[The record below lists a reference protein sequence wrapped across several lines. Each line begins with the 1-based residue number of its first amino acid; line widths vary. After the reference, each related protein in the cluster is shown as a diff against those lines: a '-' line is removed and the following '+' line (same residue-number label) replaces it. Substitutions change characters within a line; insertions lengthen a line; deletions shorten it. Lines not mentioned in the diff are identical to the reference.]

1 MPAEG
6 NTALAS
12 FFGLCPGSVCTKGT
26 TIKSFEQLNLHP
38 DILKAVK
45 HAKYEQT
52 TAIQNK
58 VIPLALK
65 GVDLLGA
72 SKSGTGKTA
81 AYVLP
86 LLNKLN
92 KIVKKDQKVLRALII
107 VPTIELVDQVSRTI
121 SELSRYLDIT
131 NVKILGGIPKST
143 QLSRL
148 SQGADIVV
156 ATPGR
161 LQSFIEDKKINLEH
175 INTVILDEA
184 DTMLDLGFL
193 DEIKTILK
201 HCKQPR
207 QMMMF
212 SATISQNIKK
222 LGKEFMRDAA
232 VVEVSQ
238 RRDVVDFIAH
248 RAYKVD
254 KKRKAELLVRL
265 IQDMDMEQVLLFA
278 SSKESANHIY
288 EYLKDHHI
296 RTSIIHGD
304 LTRGARAK
312 SLALLKSGKTQ
323 VLVATDIAARGI
335 DIKELAMVINYDMPE
350 GTDDFTHR
358 VGRTGRANHK
368 GSVISLLTT
377 KDYNVFSKME
387 RDLKLNIKREI
398 YPGFELTDTQPR
410 QKQPKKKSL
419 IERKG
424 GFDYHK
430 QKIQKRRGQNTHPSA
445 NKKPAKGKK

>member
-1 MPAEG
+1 M
-6 NTALAS
+6 
-12 FFGLCPGSVCTKGT
+12 
-26 TIKSFEQLNLHP
+26 
-38 DILKAVK
+38 
-45 HAKYEQT
+45 
-52 TAIQNK
+52 
-58 VIPLALK
+58 K
-65 GVDLLGA
+65 GVDVLGA

-86 LLNKLN
+86 LLNKLQ
-92 KIVKKDQKVLRALII
+92 KVVKHDQKVLRALII

-121 SELSRYLDIT
+121 SELSKYLD
-131 NVKILGGIPKST
+131 VKNIKIQGGVPKST
-143 QLSRL
+143 QLTRL

-161 LQSFIEDKKINLEH
+161 LQSFIDDKKINLEH

-184 DTMLDLGFL
+184 DTMLELGFL
-193 DEIKTILK
+193 GEIKAILK
-201 HCKQPR
+201 HCGQPR
-207 QMMMF
+207 QTMMF

-222 LGKEFMRDAA
+222 LAKEFMRDAA
-232 VVEVSQ
+232 IVEVSN

-254 KKRKAELLVRL
+254 KARKDELVAKI
-265 IQDMDMEQVLLFA
+265 IQDKALDQVLLFA
-278 SSKESANHIY
+278 STKESANKIY
-288 EYLKDHHI
+288 EYLKSQNI

-304 LTRGARAK
+304 INRGGRAK

-350 GTDDFTHR
+350 GTDEFTHR

-368 GSVISLLTT
+368 GSVISLLTIR
-377 KDYNVFSKME
+377 DYDFFTKME
-387 RDLKLNIKREI
+387 KHLKLNIKRDI
-398 YPGFELTDTQPR
+398 YEGFELTDKQPR
-410 QKQPKKKSL
+410 QRQPKKKSL

-424 GFDYHK
+424 GFDFHK
-430 QKIQKRRGQNTHPSA
+430 QKMQRRGQTKAPQSK
-445 NKKPAKGKK
+445 KKPSGRKK

>member
-1 MPAEG
+1 M
-6 NTALAS
+6 
-12 FFGLCPGSVCTKGT
+12 KG
-26 TIKSFEQLNLHP
+26 I
-38 DILKAVK
+38 DI
-45 HAKYEQT
+45 
-52 TAIQNK
+52 
-58 VIPLALK
+58 
-65 GVDLLGA
+65 LGA

-86 LLNKLN
+86 LLNKLQ
-92 KIVKKDQKVLRALII
+92 KVVKKDQKVLRALII

-121 SELSRYLDIT
+121 NELSKYLDIK
-131 NVKILGGIPKST
+131 NVKIQGGIPKST
-143 QLSRL
+143 QLARL

-161 LQSFIEDKKINLEH
+161 LQSFIDDKKINLEH

-184 DTMLDLGFL
+184 DTMLELGFL
-193 DEIKTILK
+193 GEIKTILK

-207 QMMMF
+207 QTMMF
-212 SATISQNIKK
+212 SATISQNIKR
-222 LGKEFMRDAA
+222 LAKEFMRDPAI
-232 VVEVSQ
+232 VEVSH

-254 KKRKAELLVRL
+254 IKRKNELVARL
-265 IQDMDMEQVLLFA
+265 IQDKALDQVLLFA
-278 SSKESANHIY
+278 STKESANKIY
-288 EYLKDHHI
+288 AYLKAQNI

-304 LTRGARAK
+304 INRGARAK

-350 GTDDFTHR
+350 STDDFTHR

-368 GSVISLLTT
+368 GSVISILTIR
-377 KDYNVFSKME
+377 DYDFFTKME
-387 RDLKLNIKREI
+387 KHLKLNIKRDI
-398 YPGFELTDTQPR
+398 YEGFELTDKQPR

-424 GFDYHK
+424 GYDFHK
-430 QKIQKRRGQNTHPSA
+430 KRMQKRGQSKTPQKK
-445 NKKPAKGKK
+445 KKPDGRKK

>member
-1 MPAEG
+1 M
-6 NTALAS
+6 
-12 FFGLCPGSVCTKGT
+12 
-26 TIKSFEQLNLHP
+26 
-38 DILKAVK
+38 
-45 HAKYEQT
+45 
-52 TAIQNK
+52 QNK
-58 VIPLALK
+58 VIPAAMK
-65 GVDLLGA
+65 GVDVLGA

-86 LLNKLN
+86 LLNKLQ
-92 KIVKKDQKVLRALII
+92 KVVKHDQKVLRALII

-121 SELSRYLDIT
+121 SELSKYLD
-131 NVKILGGIPKST
+131 VKNIKIQGGIPKST
-143 QLSRL
+143 QLARL

-161 LQSFIEDKKINLEH
+161 LQSFIDDKKINLEY

-184 DTMLDLGFL
+184 DTMLELGFL
-193 DEIKTILK
+193 SEIKAILK
-201 HCKQPR
+201 HCGQPR
-207 QMMMF
+207 QTMMF

-222 LGKEFMRDAA
+222 LAKDFMRDAA
-232 VVEVSQ
+232 IVEVSN

-254 KKRKAELLVRL
+254 KARKDELVAKL
-265 IQDMDMEQVLLFA
+265 IKDNALDQVLLFA
-278 SSKESANHIY
+278 STKESANKIY
-288 EYLKDHHI
+288 EYLKSQNI

-304 LTRGARAK
+304 INRGARAK

-350 GTDDFTHR
+350 GTDEFTHR

-368 GSVISLLTT
+368 GSVISLLTIR
-377 KDYNVFSKME
+377 DYDFFSKME
-387 RDLKLNIKREI
+387 KHLKLNIKRDI
-398 YPGFELTDTQPR
+398 YEGFELTDKQPR
-410 QKQPKKKSL
+410 QRQPKKKSL

-424 GFDYHK
+424 GFDFHK
-430 QKIQKRRGQNTHPSA
+430 QKMQRRGQTKAPQSK
-445 NKKPAKGKK
+445 KKPSGRKK

>member
-1 MPAEG
+1 M
-6 NTALAS
+6 
-12 FFGLCPGSVCTKGT
+12 KG
-26 TIKSFEQLNLHP
+26 I
-38 DILKAVK
+38 DI
-45 HAKYEQT
+45 
-52 TAIQNK
+52 
-58 VIPLALK
+58 
-65 GVDLLGA
+65 LGA

-86 LLNKLN
+86 LLNKLQ
-92 KIVKKDQKVLRALII
+92 KVVKKDQKVLRALII

-121 SELSRYLDIT
+121 NELGKYLDIT
-131 NVKILGGIPKST
+131 NVKIQGGIPKNT
-143 QLSRL
+143 QLARL

-161 LQSFIEDKKINLEH
+161 LQSFIDDKKINLEN

-184 DTMLDLGFL
+184 DTMLELGFL
-193 DEIKTILK
+193 GEIKAILK

-212 SATISQNIKK
+212 SATISQNIKR
-222 LGKEFMRDAA
+222 LAKEFMRDPAI
-232 VVEVSQ
+232 VEVSH

-254 KKRKAELLVRL
+254 QKRKNELVAKL
-265 IQDMDMEQVLLFA
+265 IQDQALDQVLLFA
-278 SSKESANHIY
+278 STKESANKIY
-288 EYLKDHHI
+288 AYLKTQNI

-304 LTRGARAK
+304 INRGGRAK

-368 GSVISLLTT
+368 GGVITLLTIR
-377 KDYNVFSKME
+377 DYNAFSSIEKH
-387 RDLKLNIKREI
+387 LKLNIKREI
-398 YPGFELTDTQPR
+398 YPGFELTDKQPR
-410 QKQPKKKSL
+410 QSQPKKKSL

-424 GFDYHK
+424 GWDYHK
-430 QKIQKRRGQNTHPSA
+430 KRMEKRTRSKNFQQK
-445 NKKPAKGKK
+445 KKPEGRKK

>member
-1 MPAEG
+1 M
-6 NTALAS
+6 
-12 FFGLCPGSVCTKGT
+12 
-26 TIKSFEQLNLHP
+26 
-38 DILKAVK
+38 
-45 HAKYEQT
+45 
-52 TAIQNK
+52 
-58 VIPLALK
+58 IPQALK
-65 GVDLLGA
+65 GVDILGA

-86 LLNKLN
+86 LLNKLQ
-92 KIVKKDQKVLRALII
+92 KIVKHDQKVIRALII

-121 SELSRYLDIT
+121 NDLSKYMDIK
-131 NVKILGGIPKST
+131 NVKIQGGTHKNT
-143 QLSRL
+143 QLERL
-148 SQGADIVV
+148 SQGTDIVV

-161 LQSFIEDKKINLEH
+161 LQSFIIDKKINLSY

-184 DTMLDLGFL
+184 DTMLELGFL
-193 DEIKTILK
+193 EEIKAILK
-201 HCKQPR
+201 HCPQTR
-207 QMMMF
+207 QTMMF

-222 LGKEFMRDAA
+222 LAKEFLHDPAI
-232 VVEVSQ
+232 VEVSH

-254 KKRKAELLVRL
+254 KARKAELVAKLMTEL
-265 IQDMDMEQVLLFA
+265 HLEQVLLFA
-278 SSKESANHIY
+278 STKESANKIY
-288 EYLKDHHI
+288 AYLRSQNI

-335 DIKELAMVINYDMPE
+335 DIKELSMVINYDMPE

-368 GSVISLLTT
+368 GSVISILTT
-377 KDYNVFSKME
+377 RDYDLFSKME
-387 RDLKLNIKREI
+387 RNLRLNIKREV
-398 YPGFELTDTQPR
+398 YPGFELTDKQPR

-430 QKIQKRRGQNTHPSA
+430 QRVQKRSA
-445 NKKPAKGKK
+445 QAKKKSTGPKK

>member
-1 MPAEG
+1 MSTNIFKLHYNYTIDLKG
-6 NTALAS
+6 NI
-12 FFGLCPGSVCTKGT
+12 
-26 TIKSFEQLNLHP
+26 IKSFEKLNLHP
-38 DILKAVK
+38 DILKAIT
-45 HAKYEQT
+45 HAKYQQT

-58 VIPLALK
+58 VIPVAMK
-65 GVDLLGA
+65 GIDILGA

-81 AYVLP
+81 AYILP
-86 LLNKLN
+86 LLNKLQ
-92 KIVKKDQKVLRALII
+92 KVVKKDGKVLRALII

-121 SELSRYLDIT
+121 NELSKYLDIK
-131 NVKILGGIPKST
+131 NVKIQGGIPKST
-143 QLSRL
+143 QLTRL

-161 LQSFIEDKKINLEH
+161 LQSFIDDKKINLEH

-184 DTMLDLGFL
+184 DTMLELGFL
-193 DEIKTILK
+193 GEIKGILR
-201 HCKQPR
+201 HCGQPR
-207 QMMMF
+207 QTMMF

-222 LGKEFMRDAA
+222 LGKEFMRDA
-232 VVEVSQ
+232 VIVEVSQ
-238 RRDVVDFIAH
+238 RRDIVEFIAH

-254 KKRKAELLVRL
+254 KKRKDELVVKL
-265 IQDMDMEQVLLFA
+265 IEEMHMEQVLLFA
-278 SSKESANHIY
+278 STKESANKIY
-288 EYLKDHHI
+288 EYLRSHNI

-304 LTRGARAK
+304 INRGARAR

-335 DIKELAMVINYDMPE
+335 DIKELDMVINYDMPE

-368 GSVISLLTT
+368 GASISILTT
-377 KDYNVFSKME
+377 RDYDFFTKME
-387 RDLKLNIKREI
+387 KHLKLNIKREI

-419 IERKG
+419 VERKG

-430 QKIQKRRGQNTHPSA
+430 QKMQRRGQSKSVPA
-445 NKKPAKGKK
+445 KKKPSGRKK

>member
-1 MPAEG
+1 MK
-6 NTALAS
+6 
-12 FFGLCPGSVCTKGT
+12 GLDV
-26 TIKSFEQLNLHP
+26 
-38 DILKAVK
+38 
-45 HAKYEQT
+45 
-52 TAIQNK
+52 
-58 VIPLALK
+58 
-65 GVDLLGA
+65 LGA

-81 AYVLP
+81 AYLLP
-86 LLNKLN
+86 LLNKLQ
-92 KIVKKDQKVLRALII
+92 KVVKKDQKVLRALII

-121 SELSRYLDIT
+121 SELSKYLDIK
-131 NVKILGGIPKST
+131 NIKIQGGVPKST
-143 QLSRL
+143 QLARL

-161 LQSFIEDKKINLEH
+161 LQSFIDDKKINLEH

-184 DTMLDLGFL
+184 DTMLELGFL
-193 DEIKTILK
+193 GEIKAILK

-207 QMMMF
+207 QTMMF

-222 LGKEFMRDAA
+222 LAKEFMRDAA
-232 VVEVSQ
+232 IVEVSH

-254 KKRKAELLVRL
+254 KKRKDELVARL
-265 IQDMDMEQVLLFA
+265 IQDKALDQVLLFA
-278 SSKESANHIY
+278 STKESANKIY
-288 EYLKDHHI
+288 EYLKAQKI

-304 LTRGARAK
+304 INRGARAK

-335 DIKELAMVINYDMPE
+335 DIKELSMVINYDMPE

-368 GSVISLLTT
+368 GSVISILTT
-377 KDYNVFSKME
+377 RDYDFFSKME
-387 RDLKLNIKREI
+387 KHLKLNIKRDI
-398 YPGFELTDTQPR
+398 YEGFELTDKQPR

-424 GFDYHK
+424 GFDFHK
-430 QKIQKRRGQNTHPSA
+430 QKMQKRGQSKTPQV
-445 NKKPAKGKK
+445 KKKQTGRKK

>member
-1 MPAEG
+1 M
-6 NTALAS
+6 
-12 FFGLCPGSVCTKGT
+12 KG
-26 TIKSFEQLNLHP
+26 I
-38 DILKAVK
+38 DI
-45 HAKYEQT
+45 
-52 TAIQNK
+52 
-58 VIPLALK
+58 
-65 GVDLLGA
+65 LGA

-86 LLNKLN
+86 LLNKLQ

-121 SELSRYLDIT
+121 NELSKYLDIK
-131 NVKILGGIPKST
+131 NVKIQGGIPKST
-143 QLSRL
+143 QLARL

-161 LQSFIEDKKINLEH
+161 LQSFIDDKKINLEH

-184 DTMLDLGFL
+184 DTMLELGFL
-193 DEIKTILK
+193 GEIKAILK

-207 QMMMF
+207 QTMMF
-212 SATISQNIKK
+212 SATISQNIKR
-222 LGKEFMRDAA
+222 LAKEFMRDPAI
-232 VVEVSQ
+232 VEVSH

-254 KKRKAELLVRL
+254 KKRKNELVARL
-265 IQDMDMEQVLLFA
+265 IQDKALDQVLLFA
-278 SSKESANHIY
+278 STKESANKIY
-288 EYLKDHHI
+288 AYLKTQNI

-304 LTRGARAK
+304 INRGARAK

-335 DIKELAMVINYDMPE
+335 DIKELTMVINYDMPE
-350 GTDDFTHR
+350 GTDEFTHR

-368 GSVISLLTT
+368 GSVISILTIR
-377 KDYNVFSKME
+377 DYDFFTKME
-387 RDLKLNIKREI
+387 KHLKLNIKRDI
-398 YPGFELTDTQPR
+398 YEGFELTDKQPR

-424 GFDYHK
+424 GYDFHK
-430 QKIQKRRGQNTHPSA
+430 KRMQKRGQSKRSQ
-445 NKKPAKGKK
+445 KKPDGRKK